1 MRHTH
6 THTCTTSI
14 HLWEHFSF
22 PRSLF
27 ASLPSLAFFA
37 LLLLPEGKTKR
48 DKKGAGRESPLS
60 QSKRPS
66 SLCLSALPSP
76 HSHPPIPLPFPHYL
90 HTAVARPVARSKPYF
105 IPNRPP
111 DRASAPTIH
120 HSPTDP
126 APDLV
131 KSRVMDI
138 GPLPHHPPTRPGHS
152 LGSFDQTESRR
163 VRIRSGAHSTANSL
177 PIV

>member
-6 THTCTTSI
+6 AQHRFICESI
-14 HLWEHFSF
+14 FPFRVLSLHLFPLSHFLHCFCCLRAKRRGTKRGRGEKAPLTEQKTLF
-22 PRSLF
+22 PLSVCLL
-27 ASLPSLAFFA
+27 SLPLT
-37 LLLLPEGKTKR
+37 PI
-48 DKKGAGRESPLS
+48 
-60 QSKRPS
+60 
-66 SLCLSALPSP
+66 
-76 HSHPPIPLPFPHYL
+76 PIPLPFPHYL
-90 HTAVARPVARSKPYF
+90 HTAVARPVAQSKPYF

-111 DRASAPTIH
+111 DRASSPTIH

-131 KSRVMDI
+131 KPRVMDI